1 MNVVS
6 THLLVSQRICITAAF
21 NINSLWVA
29 WFAQL
34 TNDNYADGYRCWPSR
49 TAASRSGGEIRVARE
64 HANAISELTDAIYQ
78 RSRLVAQTIFDLI
91 RRKRRRW
98 TTRRSAEWMR
108 TYCWRYSPA
117 CRQQRA
123 WTSIVLFKLCKGNMT
138 LFAGW

>member
-64 HANAISELTDAIYQ
+64 HANAISELTDPIDQ
-78 RSRLVAQTIFDLI
+78 RSRLVAQVATLPHHYWVTAL
-91 RRKRRRW
+91 KL
-98 TTRRSAEWMR
+98 SA
-108 TYCWRYSPA
+108 
-117 CRQQRA
+117 
-123 WTSIVLFKLCKGNMT
+123 LCVDD
-138 LFAGW
+138 F